1 MDINSLTTLL
11 HRLSAQEREM
21 VARFLHRQPVARN
34 TNTLFASRATLGER
48 VADRVA
54 AFGGSWPF
62 IFLFMAIMTLW
73 MLINVENPK
82 TFDPYPFIL
91 LNLVLSCLAAL
102 QAPIIMMS
110 QNRQA
115 AKDRLDAQQDYEV
128 NLKAEMEI
136 MTLHMKLD
144 ELQQQQRGEL
154 IALQERQLACLE
166 RLDALLT
173 QTQGGASGSSTASAP
188 SQGEAIR

>member
-1 MDINSLTTLL
+1 
-11 HRLSAQEREM
+11 M
-21 VARFLHRQPVARN
+21 VARFLHRQPVAQN

-62 IFLFMAIMTLW
+62 IFLFMTIMSFW
-73 MLINVENPK
+73 MLMNLEGPK

-91 LNLVLSCLAAL
+91 LNLLLSCLAAL

-144 ELQQQQRGEL
+144 ELRQQQRGEL

-166 RLDALLT
+166 RLDTLLT
-173 QTQGGASGSSTASAP
+173 QTPGGASGSSTVSAP
-188 SQGEAIR
+188 SQGEATR

>member
-1 MDINSLTTLL
+1 
-11 HRLSAQEREM
+11 
-21 VARFLHRQPVARN
+21 
-34 TNTLFASRATLGER
+34 
-48 VADRVA
+48 
-54 AFGGSWPF
+54 
-62 IFLFMAIMTLW
+62 MTLMTFW
-73 MLINVENPK
+73 MLINVESPK

-144 ELQQQQRGEL
+144 ELQQQWGEF

-166 RLDALLT
+166 RLDALLI
-173 QTQGGASGSSTASAP
+173 QTQGRASGSSTASAP
-188 SQGEAIR
+188 PQGEATH